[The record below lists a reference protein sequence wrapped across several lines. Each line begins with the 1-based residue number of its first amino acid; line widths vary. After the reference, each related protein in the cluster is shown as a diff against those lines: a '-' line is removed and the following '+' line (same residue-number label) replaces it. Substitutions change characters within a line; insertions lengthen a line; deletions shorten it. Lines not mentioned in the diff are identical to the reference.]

1 MSDVAPL
8 AGEWVLWRDFA
19 VRSAGFPVSGLDA
32 FGPGDEPERL
42 AAVAADPLFGE
53 AVTWQNRFAYANA
66 VAKVAVGSSTKPSRA
81 RQREEVVA
89 SYWQRYCAK
98 NDTIGFFGPL
108 AWGRVVDDGPPLHAR
123 CGPLVARRDVHFEAW
138 AVQAL
143 AETIDPELVIAAGP
157 RSEDELRSALER
169 HADDAVRARGLDA
182 LDLLE
187 AARDAVAA
195 ASPDALASALARLD
209 EVFVRL
215 TGRDPTRNPGM
226 AYGARTLC
234 YLDCLR
240 DLEVT
245 IGPGFIRD
253 VAPALEV
260 LFEAGRWYSGRVETV
275 CWPAIEAA
283 LPDNGRG
290 PFGPVLGR
298 VLGTLFGLGA
308 DPAGDLGGV
317 VQELHRRLEALLADS
332 DPETIGGRAV
342 AGFADYEPA
351 WRHSVF
357 SSVDLQ
363 VAASDEAAIAAGD
376 YLAVVGDIHLGG
388 NPLIQGVFAHRHP
401 DPPGFMARFVD
412 GVGEGLP
419 MLLPPWTPTMGVESR
434 GLPATTDD
442 MVHIAVL
449 PQTRAQARR
458 RTWMPDEL
466 FVEGIDLVD
475 RTGEL
480 RVPLKDVFALP
491 MFIAG
496 MRMLSLLPGQE
507 HSPRV
512 TIGKTVLRRA
522 GWNVHAA
529 DIPDRAEDIAH
540 FARELGMPRRVFTK
554 SPLERKPMYL
564 DVQSPTLCR
573 IFCRQAR
580 HAAAQSPETQLS
592 ITEMLPLPDQ
602 CWLADPYDNRYVAEL
617 RLVAQRRGESVPSL

>member
-1 MSDVAPL
+1 M
-8 AGEWVLWRDFA
+8 
-19 VRSAGFPVSGLDA
+19 
-32 FGPGDEPERL
+32 
-42 AAVAADPLFGE
+42 
-53 AVTWQNRFAYANA
+53 WQNRAAYANA
-66 VAKVAVGSSTKPSRA
+66 VVKVAAGSSTKPSRA

-108 AWGRVVDDGPPLHAR
+108 AWGRVADDGPPLHSR
-123 CGPLVARRDVHFEAW
+123 CGALVARRDVHFEAW

-143 AETIDPELVIAAGP
+143 AETIDADLRIAAGP
-157 RSEDELRSALER
+157 RSEYELRAALEH
-169 HADDAVRARGLDA
+169 HADDDMRARGLEA
-182 LDLLE
+182 LALLE
-187 AARDAVAA
+187 AARDAVGE
-195 ASPDALASALARLD
+195 ASPEALASALARLD
-209 EVFVRL
+209 EVFVQL

-245 IGPGFIRD
+245 IGPGFVRG

-260 LFEAGRWYSGRVETV
+260 LFEAGRWYSGRVEKV
-275 CWPAIEAA
+275 CRPVVEAA
-283 LPDNGRG
+283 LPDDGRS

-298 VLGTLFGLGA
+298 VLRTLFELGP
-308 DPAGDLGGV
+308 DLAGDLGRE
-317 VQELHRRLEALLADS
+317 VQELHRRLEALLADP
-332 DPETIGGRAV
+332 DPATVGGRAV
-342 AGFADYEPA
+342 AAFADFEPA

-363 VAASDEAAIAAGD
+363 VAASDEAAVAAGD

-401 DPPGFMARFVD
+401 DPAGFMARFVS

-419 MLLPPWTPTMGVESR
+419 MLLPPWTPTAGVESR

-449 PQTRAQARR
+449 PQTRAQAGR
-458 RTWMPDEL
+458 RTWLVEEL
-466 FVEGIDLVD
+466 MVDGTDLVD

-480 RVPLKDVFALP
+480 RVPLRDVFALP
-491 MFIAG
+491 IFIAG
-496 MRMLSLLPGQE
+496 MRVLSLLPDEE
-507 HSPRV
+507 HVPRV
-512 TIGKTVLRRA
+512 TIGNTVLRRE
-522 GWNVHAA
+522 GWNVPAA
-529 DIPDRAEDIAH
+529 DVPERAEEIAA
-540 FARELGMPRRVFTK
+540 FAHELGMPRRVFTK

-564 DVQSPTLCR
+564 DVESPTLCR

-580 HAAAQSPETQLS
+580 QAAAQSPETQVS
-592 ITEMLPLPDQ
+592 ITEMLPTPEQ
-602 CWLADPYDNRYVAEL
+602 CWLADPEDNRYVSEL
-617 RLVAQRRGESVPSL
+617 RLVAQRRG

>member
-1 MSDVAPL
+1 L
-8 AGEWVLWRDFA
+8 AGGWVLWRDFA
-19 VRSAGFPVSGLDA
+19 VRSAGFPVSGLEA
-32 FGPGDEPERL
+32 FGAGDESGRL

-53 AVTWQNRFAYANA
+53 AVTWQNRAAYANA
-66 VAKVAVGSSTKPSRA
+66 VAKVAARSPTKPSRA

-108 AWGRVVDDGPPLHAR
+108 AWGRVTEDGPPLHAR
-123 CGPLVARRDVHFEAW
+123 CGGLVARRDVHFEAW

-143 AETIDPELVIAAGP
+143 AESLDPELRIAAGP
-157 RSEDELRSALER
+157 HTEEELRAALER
-169 HADDAVRARGLDA
+169 HADEDVRVRGLAA
-182 LDLLE
+182 LGSLE
-187 AARDAVAA
+187 AARDVVGR
-195 ASPDALASALARLD
+195 ASPQGLDEALAGL
-209 EVFVRL
+209 EGVFVEL

-240 DLEVT
+240 DLDVT
-245 IGPGFIRD
+245 MGPGFVRD
-253 VAPALEV
+253 IAPALEV
-260 LFEAGRWYSGRVETV
+260 LFEAGRWYSGRVEKV
-275 CWPAIEAA
+275 CWPVVEAA
-283 LPDNGRG
+283 LPGDGRC

-298 VLGTLFGLGA
+298 VLGTLVGLGA
-308 DPAGDLGGV
+308 DLAGDLGREV
-317 VQELHRRLEALLADS
+317 HELHRRLEALLG
-332 DPETIGGRAV
+332 DPDPATIGSRAV
-342 AGFADYEPA
+342 AAFADFEPA

-401 DPPGFMARFVD
+401 DPPALMARFVD
-412 GVGEGLP
+412 GVGKGLP
-419 MLLPPWTPTMGVESR
+419 MLLPPWSPTSGVDSR

-442 MVHIAVL
+442 MIHIAVL
-449 PQTRAQARR
+449 PHTRAQAGR
-458 RTWMPDEL
+458 RTWMADEL
-466 FVEGIDLVD
+466 LVDDTDLVD

-480 RVPLKDVFALP
+480 RVPLREVFALP
-491 MFIAG
+491 IFIAG
-496 MRMLSLLPGQE
+496 MRGLSLLPDE
-507 HSPRV
+507 PHAPRV
-512 TIGKTVLRRA
+512 TIGKTVLRRE
-522 GWNVHAA
+522 GWNVPAA
-529 DIPDRAEDIAH
+529 SVPERAEDLAA

-580 HAAAQSPETQLS
+580 QAAAQSTQTEIS
-592 ITEMLPLPDQ
+592 ITEMLPLPEQ
-602 CWLADPYDNRYVAEL
+602 CWLSDPDDNRYVAEL
-617 RLVAQRRGESVPSL
+617 RLVAQRRD

>member
-1 MSDVAPL
+1 VSDVAPL

-32 FGPGDEPERL
+32 FGPGDEAGRL
-42 AAVAADPLFGE
+42 AGVAADPLFGE
-53 AVTWQNRFAYANA
+53 AVTWQNRAAYANA
-66 VAKVAVGSSTKPSRA
+66 VVKVAAGSQTKPSRA

-123 CGPLVARRDVHFEAW
+123 CGALVARRDVHFEAW
-138 AVQAL
+138 AIQAL
-143 AETIDPELVIAAGP
+143 AETLDADLRIAAGP
-157 RSEDELRSALER
+157 RSEDELRSALEG
-169 HADDAVRARGLDA
+169 HADDSVRMRGLEA
-182 LDLLE
+182 VTLLE
-187 AARDAVAA
+187 AARYAVAE
-195 ASPDALASALARLD
+195 ASPEALPSALADLD
-209 EVFVRL
+209 ELFVQL

-245 IGPGFIRD
+245 IGPGFVRD

-260 LFEAGRWYSGRVETV
+260 LFEAGRWYSGRVENV
-275 CWPAIEAA
+275 CWPVVEAA

-290 PFGPVLGR
+290 PFGPMLGR
-298 VLGTLFGLGA
+298 ILGTLFGLG
-308 DPAGDLGGV
+308 PELAGNLGEV
-317 VQELHRRLEALLADS
+317 VQELHRRLEAVLADS
-332 DPETIGGRAV
+332 DPATIGERAV
-342 AGFADYEPA
+342 ATFADHEPA

-363 VAASDEAAIAAGD
+363 VAASDEAAISAGD

-419 MLLPPWTPTMGVESR
+419 ILLPPWTPTAGVESR

-449 PQTRAQARR
+449 PQTRAQAGR
-458 RTWMPDEL
+458 RTWMPEEL
-466 FVEGIDLVD
+466 LVDGTDLVD
-475 RTGEL
+475 RTSEL
-480 RVPLKDVFALP
+480 RVPLRDVFALP
-491 MFIAG
+491 IFIAG
-496 MRMLSLLPGQE
+496 MRMLSLLPDQA
-507 HSPRV
+507 HSPRI
-512 TIGKTVLRRA
+512 TIGKTVLRRE

-529 DIPDRAEDIAH
+529 DIPDQADDIPAFAH
-540 FARELGMPRRVFTK
+540 ELGMPRRVFTK

-580 HAAAQSPETQLS
+580 QAAAQSPETQVS
-592 ITEMLPLPDQ
+592 ITEMLPTPEQ
-602 CWLADPYDNRYVAEL
+602 CWLADREGNRYVAEL
-617 RLVAQRRGESVPSL
+617 RFVAQRRG